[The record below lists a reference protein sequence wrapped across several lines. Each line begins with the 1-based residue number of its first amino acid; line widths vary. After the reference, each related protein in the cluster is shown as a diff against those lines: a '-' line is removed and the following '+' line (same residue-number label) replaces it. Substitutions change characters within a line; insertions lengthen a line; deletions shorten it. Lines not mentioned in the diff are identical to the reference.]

1 MTLTYLIAA
10 VILLLL
16 NGFFVAGEFAMIA
29 SRRTKIEGMAAT
41 GDFRSK
47 LALKSIRELSIMLAG
62 AQLGITIASLALGYV
77 AEPAVAHL
85 IEAGLHD
92 VSVPEEA
99 AHTIAFVIALSIVS
113 FFHLVIGE
121 IAPKNIAISDPEKA
135 ALWLV
140 IPFRLFTN
148 LFRPL
153 LWILNKAAN
162 GLLRMVGVEP
172 QDEIHTAHSAREIG
186 RMIDESAQG
195 GMLKDHQ
202 HRLLEGALSLSDRD
216 VASVMKP
223 RTEMLAVPLTATP
236 AEVEGLVTQTGYSR
250 FPVFSEH
257 IDRVLGFV
265 HSKDLLSVP
274 NEARHTRLPRRL
286 IRPLLVVP
294 ETKKLHPLLYDMK
307 RERKHFALV
316 VDEHGGTSGV
326 VSLEDLLEELVGDI
340 LDEHDLNPAE
350 VQRVGPGRFVV
361 SGTLPLEDLSKNVDL
376 DIPEGEYDTLA
387 GFLMERL
394 GRIPRRRDEVRHGR
408 WTMRVLSMHRRRVV
422 QVLLEDQG
430 PRSGD

>member
-1 MTLTYLIAA
+1 MTFGYLVAA
-10 VILLLL
+10 VVLLFL

-29 SRRTKIEGMAAT
+29 SRRTKIEALAAG
-41 GDFRSK
+41 GDLRGN

-85 IEAGLHD
+85 IEAALHNI
-92 VSVPEEA
+92 SVPEEA
-99 AHTIAFVIALSIVS
+99 SHTIAFVIALSIVS
-113 FFHLVIGE
+113 FFHMVIGE
-121 IAPKNIAISDPEKA
+121 MAPKNIAISNPEKA
-135 ALWLV
+135 ALLLV

-148 LFRPL
+148 LFRPI
-153 LWILNKAAN
+153 LWVLNGAAN
-162 GLLRMVGVEP
+162 SLLKLVGIEP

-186 RMIDESAQG
+186 RMIGESAQG
-195 GMLKDHQ
+195 GMLKDHE
-202 HRLLEGALSLSDRD
+202 HRLLSGALSLSDRD

-236 AEVEGLVTQTGYSR
+236 ADVEGLVTETGYSR

-274 NEARHTRLPRRL
+274 SDARDKRLPRRL
-286 IRPLLVVP
+286 IRPLLIVP

-350 VQRVGPGRFVV
+350 IQQAGPGRFVV
-361 SGTLPLEDLSKNVDL
+361 MGTLPLDDLRRRIHLEV
-376 DIPEGEYDTLA
+376 PEGDYETLA
-387 GFLMERL
+387 GFLMDRL
-394 GRIPRRRDEVRHGR
+394 GRVPRRRDEIKFEGWR
-408 WTMRVLSMHRRRVV
+408 MRVLSMHRRRVV
-422 QVLLEDQG
+422 QVLLEKQG
-430 PRSGD
+430 PLGRD

>member
-1 MTLTYLIAA
+1 MTLGYLVAA
-10 VILLLL
+10 IVLLLL

-29 SRRTKIEGMAAT
+29 SRRTKIEGLAAN
-41 GDFRSK
+41 GDLRGR

-85 IEAGLHD
+85 IESGLH
-92 VSVPEEA
+92 SISIPEEA
-99 AHTIAFVIALSIVS
+99 SHTIAFVIALSIVS
-113 FFHLVIGE
+113 FFHMVVGE
-121 IAPKNIAISDPEKA
+121 MAPKNIAISNPEKA
-135 ALWLV
+135 ALRLV

-148 LFRPL
+148 LFRPILWL
-153 LWILNKAAN
+153 LNGAAN
-162 GLLRMVGVEP
+162 GLLRLVGVEP

-186 RMIDESAQG
+186 RMIGESAQG
-195 GMLKDHQ
+195 GMLKDHE
-202 HRLLEGALSLSDRD
+202 HRLLSGALSLGDRD

-223 RTEMLAVPLTATP
+223 RTEMLAVPLTASP
-236 AEVEGLVTQTGYSR
+236 AEVEALVTETGYSR

-257 IDRVLGFV
+257 IDHVLGFV

-274 NEARHTRLPRRL
+274 SEARDKRLPRRL
-286 IRPLLVVP
+286 IRPLLIVP

-350 VQRVGPGRFVV
+350 IQQVGPGRYVV
-361 SGTLPLEDLSKNVDL
+361 TGTLPVDDLRRRVGLE
-376 DIPEGEYDTLA
+376 IPEGEYETLA
-387 GFLMERL
+387 GFLMAKL
-394 GRIPRRRDEVRHGR
+394 GRIPRRRDEIEHAG
-408 WTMRVLSMHRRRVV
+408 WKLRVLSMHRRRVV
-422 QVLLEDQG
+422 QVLLEEHGAPTSD
-430 PRSGD
+430 